1 MQLHPRDHH
10 AARHRAARSP
20 TQKKSL
26 IATERDEAAR
36 TVWRA
41 TITILPVAD
50 LVFLDETST
59 QTTMT
64 RNRGR
69 APCGQRLHAANPR
82 NHGPTVT
89 CIAALTVAGIRPSLA
104 FVGALDGP
112 LFAQWVDDHLVP
124 VVRSGQLVILDN
136 LSVHKNADA
145 RRAIEAAGCQ
155 LRVLPAYSP
164 DVNPIEVA
172 FSNLKAHLRGA
183 GVRTVETL
191 ITEMRSELNAMT
203 STYALAF
210 FRHAGYR

>member
-20 TQKKSL
+20 THKKSL
-26 IATERDEAAR
+26 IATARDEAAR

-41 TITILPVAD
+41 TITALPVKD
-50 LVFLDETST
+50 LVFLDATST

-64 RNRGR
+64 RSRGR
-69 APCGQRLHAANPR
+69 APCGQRLHAAIPR
-82 NHGPTVT
+82 HHGPNVT
-89 CIAALTVAGIRPSLA
+89 CIAALTLAGIRPSRA

-112 LFAQWVDDHLVP
+112 LVAPWGDDHLGP
-124 VVRSGQLVILDN
+124 VVRPGQIVILDN

-191 ITEMRSELNAMT
+191 ITEMRSGLNAMT